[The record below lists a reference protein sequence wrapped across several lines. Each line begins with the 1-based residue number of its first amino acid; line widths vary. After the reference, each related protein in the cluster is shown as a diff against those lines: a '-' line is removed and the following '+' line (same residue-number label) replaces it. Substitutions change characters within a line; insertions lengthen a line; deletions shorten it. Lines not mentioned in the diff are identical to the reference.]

1 MVTVARRVKKHRAGI
16 LTSIEHGMSNGPT
29 ESVNTRIRLLTR
41 MAFGFASPDALIAIA
56 MLSLGGYRPALPG
69 RSC

>member
-1 MVTVARRVKKHRAGI
+1 KKHRAGI

-69 RSC
+69 RPC